1 MYSPMNVTHKMLL
14 LLFKS
19 LGFINVMFYSTPKM
33 HLLKAVKVIKG

>member
-1 MYSPMNVTHKMLL
+1 MNVTHKMLL